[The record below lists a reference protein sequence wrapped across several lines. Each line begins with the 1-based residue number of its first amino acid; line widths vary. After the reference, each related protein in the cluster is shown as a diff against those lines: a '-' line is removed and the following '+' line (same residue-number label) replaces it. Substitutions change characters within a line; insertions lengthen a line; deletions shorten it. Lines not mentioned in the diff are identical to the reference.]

1 MTKKE
6 RIAELERKVAELE
19 ADRLA
24 RQFYIPAI
32 PSVWANYGQ
41 CPYCGQSNT
50 MGHVCWRG
58 WSGTTT
64 VSTDTTTVSSDTND
78 ISWIGAA

>member
-24 RQFYIPAI
+24 RQFYIPSI
-32 PSVWANYGQ
+32 PSVWVNYGQ
-41 CPYCGQSNT
+41 CPYCGQANT
-50 MGHVCWRG
+50 MGHACYRYTVWN
-58 WSGTTT
+58 GTTT
-64 VSTDTTTVSSDTND
+64 VSSADNITY
-78 ISWIGAA
+78 IGAAS